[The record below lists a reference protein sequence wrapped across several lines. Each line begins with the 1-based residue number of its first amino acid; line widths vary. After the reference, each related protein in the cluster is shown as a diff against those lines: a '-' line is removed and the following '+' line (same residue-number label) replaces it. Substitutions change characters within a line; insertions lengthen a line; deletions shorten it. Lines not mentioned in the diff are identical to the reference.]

1 MQQTLSCIYNA
12 QLLYCRQVVVVRSRL
27 SPLNPMKMLVQ
38 ASSSIPPVRLLSP
51 LNPMKML
58 VQVNPDQ
65 PPCLSA
71 AYNLVIL
78 TGLIFVK
85 LKLQKLNLNNK
96 TSIYNFSFVKTN
108 SGHIQVMN
116 AFWAK
121 FCSIHWLRE
130 VHGI

>member
-1 MQQTLSCIYNA
+1 MKMLV
-12 QLLYCRQVVVVRSRL
+12 QVSSSIPPVRLL

-38 ASSSIPPVRLLSP
+38 VSSSIPPVRLLSP

-58 VQVNPDQ
+58 VQVNQEQ

-85 LKLQKLNLNNK
+85 LRASKSEL
-96 TSIYNFSFVKTN
+96 
-108 SGHIQVMN
+108 
-116 AFWAK
+116 
-121 FCSIHWLRE
+121 E
-130 VHGI
+130 